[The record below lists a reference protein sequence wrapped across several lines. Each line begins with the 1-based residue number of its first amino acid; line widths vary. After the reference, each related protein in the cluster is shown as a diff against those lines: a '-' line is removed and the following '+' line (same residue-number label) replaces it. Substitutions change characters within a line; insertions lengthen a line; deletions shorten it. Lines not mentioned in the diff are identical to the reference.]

1 MLVCKFKRKG
11 EGCMPFNSKNKN
23 ARNNGSRKT
32 ESILKTIY
40 KRYNPEKVTIQGL
53 KNFIKQV
60 MKWKWF
66 HFSCL
71 KKFQNL

>member
-1 MLVCKFKRKG
+1 
-11 EGCMPFNSKNKN
+11 MPFNSKNKN

-53 KNFIKQV
+53 KNFFGMIFYKTGYEVEMVSLQLFY
-60 MKWKWF
+60 KISF
-66 HFSCL
+66 RRNF
-71 KKFQNL
+71 

>member
-1 MLVCKFKRKG
+1 
-11 EGCMPFNSKNKN
+11 MPFNSKNKN

-53 KNFIKQV
+53 KNFFGMIFYKTV